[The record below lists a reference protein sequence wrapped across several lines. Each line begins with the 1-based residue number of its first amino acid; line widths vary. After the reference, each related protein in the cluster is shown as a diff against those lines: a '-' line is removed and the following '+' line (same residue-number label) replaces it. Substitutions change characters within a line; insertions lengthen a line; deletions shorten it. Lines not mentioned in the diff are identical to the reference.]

1 MTIKPNPTAPAPRD
15 PEDADAQPAVFN
27 ENVVA
32 PVEPL
37 GEDDAE
43 PAEHR
48 FGLRRAPERNVGG

>member
-1 MTIKPNPTAPAPRD
+1 MNTNRLPTTPDSSEDERIPTAA
-15 PEDADAQPAVFN
+15 FS